1 MLRIRRLVAAFALA
15 LTAVSLLAKGNLQAE
30 ERL

>member
-1 MLRIRRLVAAFALA
+1 MLRIRRGFAAFALA
-15 LTAVSLLAKGNLQAE
+15 LIAVPLLAKGNLQAE